1 MTIFASC
8 NPKTQ
13 PMKKLSL
20 LLFIIL
26 AWLLP
31 ISARPVDQATA
42 KVIASKF
49 MGTHDLELSATYQTD
64 KNVPAFYIFNTTDGF
79 VIVSA
84 DDRETPIIGYS
95 HEGRFDQDNVPVQ
108 MEAYLQ
114 DFVARIQ
121 YGIEN
126 HIAAD
131 EVTAKQWEMVKK
143 TGRPNDTA
151 KSVGPLLTEKWH
163 QGCLYNSLCP
173 SMNGPCDHAEV
184 GCVAVAMGMIMHYWG
199 YPSKG
204 WGSQSYSNAGTTLS
218 ADFGNT
224 IYDWEHMPDSLT
236 DASSNTEVEAIA
248 TLLFHCGVSVRMR
261 YTSDGSGADSKSIP
275 NAMYSYF
282 NYSRQIHGEKRG
294 TDDTGWLSMLKNNLD
309 MQHPVLY
316 NGNNN
321 TGSHAFVCDGYDS
334 NDLLHFNWGWG
345 GTGNGYFALG
355 NLNPNGYDFN
365 NKHYAVFDIDPHYD
379 PYIVTASV
387 DPPMAGIVEGTG
399 DYHIGETC
407 TLSAIPTDGCEF
419 YCWKQNGVIKSYDP
433 SFSFEVKNDVDDI
446 AACFSHRP
454 IEEIT
459 ANPDT
464 SSQSVNL
471 SWSFE
476 NTIWEPLKQFN
487 ANGPNGL
494 NGSNISGIATDGEYI
509 YTTRNNINTLVPFGY
524 DKYTMEGEFMEQF
537 NLDKDVHVQSLTC
550 NGDDFY
556 GRHTGRDKLYRLD
569 LDDKTVVDSIIAY
582 TVDSIITLSFSIATY
597 DPVNDG
603 FWVSQYMGPGSRM
616 VLINRQGQI
625 VTSGIGIPYSPV
637 GMGYFTA
644 LDGTA
649 HLLLTTRNQVFDY
662 DIANNS
668 YHNRSLFG
676 IYYDEITGASTGKY
690 DGKDAM
696 YFVVG
701 STIRIFEIKSTLAQL
716 IGYRIYRAYEDGS
729 TMMLSD
735 LVEGKSYIDTTW
747 AEVINGVY
755 RYGISSVFA
764 NGNESEIVW
773 STPIAKTNYG
783 IEEHE
788 KPVDPAVK
796 KVFENGHIV
805 IIKDGKKYSVT
816 GQEIK

>member
-1 MTIFASC
+1 MNTSSKVIILFLAVF
-8 NPKTQ
+8 
-13 PMKKLSL
+13 SL
-20 LLFIIL
+20 LAGLK
-26 AWLLP
+26 A
-31 ISARPVDQATA
+31 SPVDQTTA
-42 KVIASKF
+42 KAIATKF
-49 MGTHDLELSATYQTD
+49 METDDLHLSAVYTTD

-143 TGRPNDTA
+143 TGRPNNNKAA
-151 KSVGPLLTEKWH
+151 KSVEPLLTEKWH

-248 TLLFHCGVSVRMR
+248 TLLFHCGVSVKMR
-261 YTSDGSGADSKSIP
+261 YTNDGSGADSKAIP

-345 GTGNGYFALG
+345 GTGDGYFALG

-365 NKHYAVFDIDPHYD
+365 DKHYAVFDIDPHYD

-433 SFSFEVKNDVDDI
+433 SFSFEVKNDVEDI
-446 AACFSHRP
+446 VACFSYCP
-454 IEEIT
+454 IKEIE
-459 ANPDT
+459 ANCT
-464 SSQSVNL
+464 SDSLCVNL
-471 SWSFE
+471 TWSQESTDWVLLHEFD
-476 NTIWEPLKQFN
+476 IL
-487 ANGPNGL
+487 GL
-494 NGSNISGIATDGEYI
+494 DDINGSFVSGIATNGEYI
-509 YTTRNNINTLVPFGY
+509 YTSRSYINDFIPYAYG
-524 DKYTMEGEFMEQF
+524 KYSMEGDSIDQF
-537 NLDKDVHVQSLTC
+537 NLNQDLRLSTLAYD
-550 NGDDFY
+550 GRYYY
-556 GRHTGRDKLYRLD
+556 GRKSGIDNLFCVD
-569 LDDKTVVDSIIAY
+569 LENKTVVDSAVLEMMSFDNIAY
-582 TVDSIITLSFSIATY
+582 
-597 DPVNDG
+597 DPINDG
-603 FWVSQYMGPGSRM
+603 FWIDNYTFNINSPQIT
-616 VLINRQGQI
+616 LIDRQGQVMNMGCI
-625 VTSGIGIPYSPV
+625 ASGYLT
-637 GMGYFTA
+637 GMGYIGA
-644 LDGTA
+644 MDGTQ
-649 HLLLTTRNQVFDY
+649 HILLVNRDRKVFDY
-662 DIANNS
+662 NITYNTFNNYPLITLGS
-668 YHNRSLFG
+668 YWQSA
-676 IYYDEITGASTGKY
+676 TGATIGKY
-690 DGKDAM
+690 KGKDALFLL
-696 YFVVG
+696 YGFC
-701 STIRIFEIKSTLAQL
+701 IQIYEIKSTLAQ
-716 IGYRIYRAYEDGS
+716 IMGYRIYRADES
-729 TMMLSD
+729 ENTVMLAD
-735 LVEGKSYIDTTW
+735 MVEGRSYLDSTWID
-747 AEVINGVY
+747 AINGVY

-764 NGNESEIVW
+764 NGNESEILW
-773 STPIAKTNYG
+773 SNPIAKTNYG

-788 KPVDPAVK
+788 KPVNPNVK

-805 IIKDGKKYSVT
+805 IIKDGKKYSVM
-816 GQEIK
+816 GQEFK